1 MFHLEIH
8 LRVRRQMRL
17 MRSTEDIGPRKIGDK
32 LLINSVGLET
42 ISRFYAQ
49 STEIQECVVLNTK
62 E

>member
-1 MFHLEIH
+1 
-8 LRVRRQMRL
+8 MRL